1 MFANWYAE
9 LNLFSLATFLTEKCC
24 FWLVLLAAFWG
35 TVERGWPFER
45 RAISYILFLSF
56 FLSLLEDDMFL
67 SYVTACNWKIQYID
81 CALTSC
87 GPQGQHT
94 HHVRRLRDKCP
105 LHSPRVHYEIR
116 GFLALPCLQ
125 WYKTQ
130 WSTTEWIIWEK
141 QSKCPRCWRWWV
153 GQQRTW
159 SQTCT
164 ACKRVL
170 VQHYMGK
177 SD

>member
-67 SYVTACNWKIQYID
+67 SYVTACN
-81 CALTSC
+81 
-87 GPQGQHT
+87 
-94 HHVRRLRDKCP
+94 
-105 LHSPRVHYEIR
+105 
-116 GFLALPCLQ
+116 
-125 WYKTQ
+125 
-130 WSTTEWIIWEK
+130 
-141 QSKCPRCWRWWV
+141 
-153 GQQRTW
+153 
-159 SQTCT
+159 
-164 ACKRVL
+164 
-170 VQHYMGK
+170 
-177 SD
+177 